1 MTAPLQLIACSL
13 DGDGQHARLAD
24 WADLLAQASTR
35 EETAHGVR
43 YSFASVT
50 SEAESRIRALAS
62 AEQGCCSFLQ
72 FKIARADDQIE
83 MTVTAPPERR
93 QTSIDPE
100 RLRRYD
106 QRPRLLVARPERTET
121 TGSAPLP
128 APVCEL
134 GRKPELGRRGL
145 RPRLDRQLL
154 RRSELGQPPAPA
166 GSTGT
171 PPRS

>member
-1 MTAPLQLIACSL
+1 MSGGRFEGPPLYGGHVSSLIAMTAPLPLIACSL

-43 YSFASVT
+43 YTFASVT

-72 FKIARADDQIE
+72 FKIARADDEIT

-93 QTSIDPE
+93 E
-100 RLRRYD
+100 ALRFIF
-106 QRPRLLVARPERTET
+106 
-121 TGSAPLP
+121 SA
-128 APVCEL
+128 
-134 GRKPELGRRGL
+134 
-145 RPRLDRQLL
+145 
-154 RRSELGQPPAPA
+154 
-166 GSTGT
+166 
-171 PPRS
+171 